1 MAHLLPVEIYA
12 HILTQLPGREP
23 TTTTTVVSFLAAN
36 SVTRAGA
43 LDQRLWH
50 ELYIARYLRSVRSN
64 EVERNARLG
73 DDWRLMY
80 IERYKLDR
88 TALKLLDYIR
98 THPED
103 RTTPADRLAKELSF
117 DVCDAIELESQVAIP
132 HVFRDAASGV
142 GEDQVAATHALP
154 RRFWAKAALGALLRS
169 RAAQVWG
176 RAENAP
182 NQYSFEDILVG
193 FSAFTDVSPFQASQI
208 FVEFICVIY

>member
-1 MAHLLPVEIYA
+1 MAHLLPVEIYT

-88 TALKLLDYIR
+88 TALMLLDHIR

-103 RTTPADRLAKELSF
+103 RRAPADRLAQELSF
-117 DVCDAIELESQVAIP
+117 DVWDAIELESQIPIPLAFRAAVNEVAT
-132 HVFRDAASGV
+132 ASD
-142 GEDQVAATHALP
+142 DQVPITCALP
-154 RRFWAKAALGALLRS
+154 RRFWAKAALGALARLR
-169 RAAQVWG
+169 AVHAWG
-176 RAENAP
+176 RIENVED
-182 NQYSFEDILVG
+182 QCSFEDVVLG
-193 FSAFTDVSPFQASQI
+193 FSAFTDVSPFQAR
-208 FVEFICVIY
+208 